1 MNYVYYTKKIR
12 DTFNQ
17 LKNKH
22 IMGGTMKQKKEDQ
35 RARLTQQL
43 LKNALIEC
51 MQKERISKISV
62 RELCERA
69 GINRSTFYLHYY
81 DIYDLYNS
89 IKIEVI
95 EDLNRYLKQEDIVNE
110 SSSLLQVYIA
120 ILNYIKKNE
129 ELFQILL
136 NDDNGVDFIDDI
148 MKLAQS
154 ISMKSNFIF
163 EERTE
168 KYIEIFGIGGYTSVL
183 KKWMND
189 GMIESPEFLAEF
201 IVHIFYHGY
210 SGLKNSSKFERF

>member
-1 MNYVYYTKKIR
+1 
-12 DTFNQ
+12 
-17 LKNKH
+17 
-22 IMGGTMKQKKEDQ
+22 MKQKKEDQ